1 MPKTPRSGHAPVAFA
16 DDAFDEDI
24 ARAGSGGR
32 EVAEAARHAYERDG
46 VPVDELRRV
55 QDEGPDGTILPG
67 CLKVY
72 LPPPDGRFGIVFKL
86 AIDET
91 GARLQFLAFGAR
103 HHPQDSHAPTV
114 YDIAHARRQETTAK
128 NLQTKGH
135 DTP

>member
-1 MPKTPRSGHAPVAFA
+1 MPKTPRPGHAPVAFA

-32 EVAEAARHAYERDG
+32 EAAETARQAYEHGG

-55 QDEGPDGTILPG
+55 QDEGRDGTILPG

-91 GARLQFLAFGAR
+91 GARLQFLAFGTR
-103 HHPQDSHAPTV
+103 HHPHGSHAPTV
-114 YDIAHARRQETTAK
+114 YDTAHARLRETTAK
-128 NLQTKGH
+128 NLRGPN
-135 DTP
+135 TP